1 MINQM
6 IYHRIFNQK
15 RKKFVGLMLKRMLL
29 IYIKKLVEIYILINT
44 PFVHFLFALLVG
56 FVVGQ
61 TEQDWQRMSDDYD
74 PSQKLNQYKYI

>member
-1 MINQM
+1 M
-6 IYHRIFNQK
+6 IYHQIFN
-15 RKKFVGLMLKRMLL
+15 LKRRKFDGLISKKILFICTRKRVDFPRKSKIFLL
-29 IYIKKLVEIYILINT
+29 FFFYS
-44 PFVHFLFALLVG
+44 VG